1 MYLAERIEAGKLQ
14 LLEIT
19 EQALLNHED
28 SGVRI
33 EKVST
38 AAGMSPGVIYS
49 HFKSREGLLDAA
61 YLHMYQKQNNAFCG
75 LLRSLVPSLLEGQT
89 VLEKLY
95 ECELD
100 HNVAT
105 AMNQGRAMRLRIHA
119 RAVSRKSFRTPFHK
133 IQDAHLDEVASILEQ
148 LNVSPIAQSASR
160 DTRHLALF
168 LEIFATGRATSDVS
182 STPIPLK
189 AWFAFVDQAIRTMP
203 MPEDVRVTRLVEA
216 S

>member
-33 EKVST
+33 EKVSS

-61 YLHMYQKQNNAFCG
+61 YLHIYQKQNNAMCA
-75 LLRSLVPSLLEGQT
+75 LLRDKVPSVLAGQSI
-89 VLEKLY
+89 LEKLY
-95 ECELD
+95 EFELD

-105 AMNQGRAMRLRIHA
+105 ALNQGRALRLRIHA
-119 RAVSRKSFRTPFHK
+119 RAVSRKSFRTQFQK
-133 IQDAHLDEVASILEQ
+133 IQDAHLTEVASILD
-148 LNVSPIAQSASR
+148 LMNASPVSQSPNR

-168 LEIFATGRATSDVS
+168 LEVLATGRATSEVS

-189 AWFAFVDQAIRTMP
+189 AWFAFVDHAVRTMP

>member
-19 EQALLNHED
+19 EQALLSHED

-61 YLHMYQKQNNAFCG
+61 YLHIYQKQNNAYCA
-75 LLRSLVPSLLEGQT
+75 LLRDQVPSVLGGQSI
-89 VLEKLY
+89 LEKLY
-95 ECELD
+95 ELELD
-100 HNVAT
+100 NNMAT
-105 AMNQGRAMRLRIHA
+105 ALNQGRAMRLRIHA
-119 RAVSRKSFRTPFHK
+119 RAVARKSFRTQFQK
-133 IQDAHLDEVASILEQ
+133 IQDAHLTEVASILDL
-148 LNVSPIAQSASR
+148 LNASPVATSANR

-168 LEIFATGRATSDVS
+168 LEVFAVGRATSEIAS
-182 STPIPLK
+182 QPIPLK
-189 AWFAFVDQAIRTMP
+189 AWFAFVDQAVRTMP
-203 MPEDVRVTRLVEA
+203 MPDDVRVTRLVEA

>member
-28 SGVRI
+28 SAVRI

-61 YLHMYQKQNNAFCG
+61 YLHIYQKQNNAYHA
-75 LLRSLVPSLLEGQT
+75 LLRDKIPSVREGQT
-89 VLEKLY
+89 ILEKLY
-95 ECELD
+95 EFELD

-105 AMNQGRAMRLRIHA
+105 ALNQGRALRLRIHA
-119 RAVSRKSFRTPFHK
+119 RAVARKSFRTQFQK
-133 IQDAHLDEVASILEQ
+133 IQDAHLTEVASILDL
-148 LNVSPIAQSASR
+148 LNDSPVAQSANR

-168 LEIFATGRATSDVS
+168 LEVLATGRATSEISVN
-182 STPIPLK
+182 PIPLK
-189 AWFAFVDQAIRTMP
+189 AWFAFVDQSIRTMP

>member
-19 EQALLNHED
+19 EQALLTHED

-33 EKVST
+33 EKVSS

-61 YLHMYQKQNNAFCG
+61 YLHIYQKQNNAYQA
-75 LLRSLVPSLLEGQT
+75 LLRDKLPSVLAGQSIM
-89 VLEKLY
+89 EKLY
-95 ECELD
+95 EFELD

-105 AMNQGRAMRLRIHA
+105 QLNQGRALRLRIHA
-119 RAVSRKSFRTPFHK
+119 RAVARKSFRTQFQK
-133 IQDAHLDEVASILEQ
+133 IQEAHLAEVATILD
-148 LNVSPIAQSASR
+148 LMSAAPIAESPNR
-160 DTRHLALF
+160 DSRHLALF
-168 LEIFATGRATSDVS
+168 LEVLAAGRATSEVS
-182 STPIPLK
+182 ATPIPLK

-203 MPEDVRVTRLVEA
+203 MPGDVRVTRLVEA